1 MPAAESSDDEDDARA
16 DGARATPTAKKRR
29 AAAAAAAEEDDE
41 DAAFANTLSR
51 GLQSGHDARAT
62 TRVADREGQ
71 QRFQDALHAVANAF
85 RACKRSGRTR
95 DAEVANAVE
104 LVRDAHDR
112 LPSEMRIPAESPY
125 EKLMRYTRHLTQR
138 VGVRDDMSKNLPEST
153 VRAIEDAAN
162 ALAESVPEAMNKSDG
177 RNAITSLNALKLTLD
192 RTRGASSSKAGSAWD
207 DKATRCK
214 DVAQALL
221 NVTEA
226 DTKVTMHSQYL
237 GGPMHALDAFASDQL
252 TEMSHDEKTTDAQYL
267 WRVLRAFSQALFE
280 QHSVDSFIAKAIPS
294 SLQKEAR
301 DFFKNRTSKDCAL
314 DTLVKRV
321 KLFPALVIA
330 AYGSMSSDKV
340 TKIREVL
347 SNPVEVAL
355 PTSIQFM
362 KIHGHALAPS
372 ANDVLFVQ
380 RATTEQIARLNR
392 AGIPFHASI
401 TRQEANAALEGAEQ
415 HIKWEEDNAPQ
426 SHALLQSLSSSPI
439 PSLPVPPA
447 SSVFERLGEKVQV
460 KKTKTQLK
468 AETTKDFKHSKR
480 CKICDHT
487 VHAPTPTSLANV
499 WAQHQ
504 TSKMHK
510 AAVQAKKDAKNTP
523 QQAPHPLASLAP
535 VERAYAQMVDVPP
548 PPTSMAKGE
557 NQGDV
562 RIMKAQITQATEVP
576 PPPPEGCAR
585 ALGFQY
591 KNAGVSHPLEKLW
604 VPGEEGEVVSRSST
618 ETHVGAMNNG
628 ARYGDVVGRQIQQRL
643 QNVQHQ
649 QQTLKRKRIELF
661 ARKADPPRRGPVY
674 CKHFDRGN
682 CWNGDACKFR
692 HGRVP
697 DSPCDSYDG

>member
-1 MPAAESSDDEDDARA
+1 
-16 DGARATPTAKKRR
+16 
-29 AAAAAAAEEDDE
+29 
-41 DAAFANTLSR
+41 
-51 GLQSGHDARAT
+51 
-62 TRVADREGQ
+62 
-71 QRFQDALHAVANAF
+71 
-85 RACKRSGRTR
+85 
-95 DAEVANAVE
+95 
-104 LVRDAHDR
+104 
-112 LPSEMRIPAESPY
+112 
-125 EKLMRYTRHLTQR
+125 
-138 VGVRDDMSKNLPEST
+138 
-153 VRAIEDAAN
+153 
-162 ALAESVPEAMNKSDG
+162 
-177 RNAITSLNALKLTLD
+177 
-192 RTRGASSSKAGSAWD
+192 
-207 DKATRCK
+207 
-214 DVAQALL
+214 
-221 NVTEA
+221 
-226 DTKVTMHSQYL
+226 
-237 GGPMHALDAFASDQL
+237 
-252 TEMSHDEKTTDAQYL
+252 
-267 WRVLRAFSQALFE
+267 
-280 QHSVDSFIAKAIPS
+280 
-294 SLQKEAR
+294 
-301 DFFKNRTSKDCAL
+301 
-314 DTLVKRV
+314 LVKRV

-661 ARKADPPRRGPVY
+661 ARKPDPPRRGPVY

>member
-1 MPAAESSDDEDDARA
+1 MR
-16 DGARATPTAKKRR
+16 
-29 AAAAAAAEEDDE
+29 
-41 DAAFANTLSR
+41 SR
-51 GLQSGHDARAT
+51 
-62 TRVADREGQ
+62 
-71 QRFQDALHAVANAF
+71 
-85 RACKRSGRTR
+85 
-95 DAEVANAVE
+95 
-104 LVRDAHDR
+104 
-112 LPSEMRIPAESPY
+112 
-125 EKLMRYTRHLTQR
+125 
-138 VGVRDDMSKNLPEST
+138 
-153 VRAIEDAAN
+153 
-162 ALAESVPEAMNKSDG
+162 
-177 RNAITSLNALKLTLD
+177 SLNALKLTLD
-192 RTRGASSSKAGSAWD
+192 RTRGAASSKAGSAWD

-415 HIKWEEDNAPQ
+415 HIKWEADNAPP

-460 KKTKTQLK
+460 KKTRTQLK

-661 ARKADPPRRGPVY
+661 ARKPDPPRRGPVY